1 MGRQNIEDAKV
12 YDAFFQN
19 PFKGNLLQQAIT
31 GAFVIPAKP
40 PFIVNLDPTGA
51 QNVTC
56 PLKGSRFIFLI
67 IHKGTNNA
75 TLTIKDSTG
84 ATIGSVAQS
93 KTAWVIDDGVATV
106 CGVMT

>member
-1 MGRQNIEDAKV
+1 MGRANIEDPKV
-12 YDAFFQN
+12 YDALMMN
-19 PFKGNLLQQAIT
+19 PMKGALLQQAIS
-31 GAFVIPAKP
+31 GAFTIPPKP

-56 PLKGSRFIFLI
+56 PTKGSKFIFLL

-75 TLTIKDSTG
+75 TLTIKDS
-84 ATIGSVAQS
+84 AAVTIGSVAQG
-93 KTAWVIDDGVATV
+93 KTAWIIDDGVATV